1 MTGKKPLA
9 KLKWESYNLGSM
21 RTSILEELNSLVQDK
36 DYRQEKGLE
45 YGSLREVK
53 SNPHWQLHATIELFE
68 MLLKQLD
75 DTQKGTFFRTY
86 QQLNSSNEKLVQLS
100 TQVAKTESNLGTNM
114 SKMHSILSKSLTEEA
129 QNLKVIQK
137 ELNDSFAELN
147 TQNEDLKNNI
157 KKILKILK
165 TALTSELN
173 TISEK
178 INTEMGQMKENIKSN
193 GNMMREDIGSLKQ
206 YLQTESSRMEGEAG
220 NYFGALT
227 STLDEKLNDFGSEIT
242 SITQKSEEKID
253 GLFSVQN
260 TSLTNFI
267 EDKITTHQETLN
279 SKIEE
284 RQNAILTKLQESFE
298 ESNKQIIELKQNI
311 KSESDDNTN
320 NLMQRMNELN
330 EGQIEKYNELKTSME
345 NQLSEE
351 IKDLRTVLTSI
362 RADIELMKAVV
373 TQLSK

>member
-1 MTGKKPLA
+1 M
-9 KLKWESYNLGSM
+9 
-21 RTSILEELNSLVQDK
+21 
-36 DYRQEKGLE
+36 
-45 YGSLREVK
+45 
-53 SNPHWQLHATIELFE
+53 
-68 MLLKQLD
+68 
-75 DTQKGTFFRTY
+75 
-86 QQLNSSNEKLVQLS
+86 
-100 TQVAKTESNLGTNM
+100 
-114 SKMHSILSKSLTEEA
+114 
-129 QNLKVIQK
+129 
-137 ELNDSFAELN
+137 
-147 TQNEDLKNNI
+147 
-157 KKILKILK
+157 
-165 TALTSELN
+165 
-173 TISEK
+173 
-178 INTEMGQMKENIKSN
+178 
-193 GNMMREDIGSLKQ
+193 
-206 YLQTESSRMEGEAG
+206 
-220 NYFGALT
+220 
-227 STLDEKLNDFGSEIT
+227 
-242 SITQKSEEKID
+242 
-253 GLFSVQN
+253 
-260 TSLTNFI
+260 TNFI